1 MLVSL
6 TPTYYRQILKEAE
19 IVTLEHAVFRKE
31 ESFIHSNL
39 KNFLPFWESE
49 ILKDHP
55 HKHAILGWLSGVKI
69 EEFLNSFT
77 STTFQGINP
86 YIQRF
91 GCPSGALFGYKFG
104 KAK

>member
-1 MLVSL
+1 LVSL
-6 TPTYYRQILKEAE
+6 TPAYYRQILKEAE

-77 STTFQGINP
+77 NSEFQGVKLNSRSP
-86 YIQRF
+86 N
-91 GCPSGALFGYKFG
+91 LKFFQIMSLMNSKIYG
-104 KAK
+104 